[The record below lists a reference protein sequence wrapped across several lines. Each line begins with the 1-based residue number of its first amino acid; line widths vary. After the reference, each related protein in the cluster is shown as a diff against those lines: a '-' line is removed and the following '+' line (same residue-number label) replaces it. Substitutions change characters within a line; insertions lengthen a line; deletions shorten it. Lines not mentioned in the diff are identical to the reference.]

1 VVSGH
6 FNEFSPLPIKG
17 KIEVA
22 MSRAVYSASLD
33 SIVSVI
39 SLFLFDLDLIAFDVF
54 SKKVSAPPN

>member
-1 VVSGH
+1 MVSGH

-39 SLFLFDLDLIAFDVF
+39 SLFLFEERVRDPL
-54 SKKVSAPPN
+54 PP